1 MSACAALAE
10 KSPATTSRE
19 RMRFIVPC
27 SLKGDLAAQNNSIRG
42 NIRGRRVDMVDLDI
56 GVVELELDCVVRIP
70 VQPHTPYILFS
81 TENAAIGGRCEGQV
95 VEIDIAIT
103 CAHFPGSPAPRRA
116 QWIGGTQV
124 TEASGSGIVGMLL
137 ARQQIGQEGIP
148 A

>member
-10 KSPATTSRE
+10 KRPATTSRE

-42 NIRGRRVDMVDLDI
+42 NIRGRRVDMVDL
-56 GVVELELDCVVRIP
+56 
-70 VQPHTPYILFS
+70 
-81 TENAAIGGRCEGQV
+81 AIGGRCEGQV

-124 TEASGSGIVGMLL
+124 TEASGSGIVGM
-137 ARQQIGQEGIP
+137 
-148 A
+148 